1 MIIFLASHM
10 DAVAYT
16 MAATRRVISR
26 KVTILTVGCVFSGAC
41 DHSDP
46 AFHLVYRCFAGND
59 ETTVVL
65 TALPFLVI
73 LLVKVGGLFAG

>member
-1 MIIFLASHM
+1 M

-16 MAATRRVISR
+16 MAATSTVISR
-26 KVTILTVGCVFSGAC
+26 KVTILTVGCVFSGAWY
-41 DHSDP
+41 HPDP
-46 AFHLVYRCFAGND
+46 AFNSFHRRVAGND
-59 ETTVVL
+59 ENTVVL